1 MATLKRLRHGFEAGG
16 CPHAPNRVEVSV
28 TGPTELAVRVCDP
41 EMIGHGPYTKFKV
54 QWCHTDSFS
63 KIEGEV
69 TVTVDV
75 TGLTC
80 AVSGLIEGRR
90 YFVRASF
97 GNMKGFGPFCA
108 STPKS
113 VVPSSWR
120 SVKEHVP
127 RFRDQREVCREALET
142 LGVTGVSGGGNE
154 DDADSH
160 HQGFFNKR
168 KGGLVRHFFSTS
180 SAPKLQR
187 HLHQNR
193 IYLACVFF
201 HEDKVLMT
209 NEEVLPVMEVV
220 DGSEFPPSINSEHQW
235 FASKLCNA
243 WRDAERLK
251 HEASRLNSGT
261 QGFRARLIQAA
272 VNMQHAL
279 GVVDLGG
286 AYHRP
291 YRHHS
296 SDGPVVFSTSCHVR
310 QPKSLVSL
318 SLKWVPLSKAQ
329 RRSAYDEVSPM
340 DALRGGLR
348 EQILYRQ
355 VGQNINLLHHS
366 GTREHL
372 PFTTFLKQHSNKL
385 ITTHICFCNSCHRS
399 LRSD

>member
-1 MATLKRLRHGFEAGG
+1 MSTLKRLRNGFEAGG
-16 CPHAPNRVEVSV
+16 CPHAPERVEVSV
-28 TGPTELAVRVCDP
+28 TGPTEVAVRLWEP
-41 EMIGHGPYTKFKV
+41 EMIGHGPYTKFRV

-63 KIEGEV
+63 KIEGEA
-69 TVTVDV
+69 TVTHDV

-80 AVSGLIEGRR
+80 GVSGLAEGRR

-142 LGVTGVSGGGNE
+142 LGVGGVSGGGGGGSE

-160 HQGFFNKR
+160 SQGFFNKR

-187 HLHQNR
+187 HLHPNR
-193 IYLACVFF
+193 IYLACTFF

-209 NEEVLPVMEVV
+209 NEEVLPIMEVA

-251 HEASRLNSGT
+251 HEASKLNTAS

-272 VNMQHAL
+272 VHMQHAL
-279 GVVDLGG
+279 GVTDLGG

-340 DALRGGLR
+340 DALRYGLR

-355 VGQNINLLHHS
+355 VKNQPNLI
-366 GTREHL
+366 
-372 PFTTFLKQHSNKL
+372 PKSNL
-385 ITTHICFCNSCHRS
+385 IY
-399 LRSD
+399 

>member
-28 TGPTELAVRVCDP
+28 TGPTELSVRVCDP

-69 TVTVDV
+69 TVTEDV

-80 AVSGLIEGRR
+80 AVSGLAEGRR

-142 LGVTGVSGGGNE
+142 LGASGGE
-154 DDADSH
+154 DDADGH
-160 HQGFFNKR
+160 NQGFFNKR

-187 HLHQNR
+187 HLHPNR

-220 DGSEFPPSINSEHQW
+220 DGSEFPPSVNSEHQW

-251 HEASRLNSGT
+251 HEASRLNSST

-355 VGQNINLLHHS
+355 VGRAYV
-366 GTREHL
+366 TV
-372 PFTTFLKQHSNKL
+372 TTCTFSKKFKQ
-385 ITTHICFCNSCHRS
+385 CHNRKKS
-399 LRSD
+399 